1 LTTSKQGNHW
11 LDAAA
16 EKYSL
21 EKVEEIKHLLNLLV
35 LFIPIPLFWALFGQ
49 FVIVLKSDDSLILY

>member
-1 LTTSKQGNHW
+1 MTTFKHGNHW

-49 FVIVLKSDDSLILY
+49 FVIALKSDDSFI